1 MIEINDILGELS
13 QNRGYF
19 PVEAVRAAIEMRD
32 EITPR
37 LLQAIKDASLH
48 VGEPRDDGAYFL
60 PLYSMY
66 LLAQFRE
73 QSAYPLIIELCRL
86 PRETLDDLLGDTIT
100 EGLSRLI
107 ASVCDG
113 NVTPIKS
120 IVEDASVDEYVRGSA
135 LRSLAVLVY
144 TGMIPRSDVIAYFA
158 ELFHGKLEKEYSH
171 IWDVLASEAVDLY
184 AKTLAEDIHASYES
198 GLLSP
203 GYMQP
208 REVNEAFAM
217 TEEAALSRSR
227 QHCRGLISDVVNEM
241 NWWHCFKPK
250 RELRL
255 RTDPSHPRERT
266 PNSDT
271 VVRSEP
277 KVGRNAPCPCGS
289 GKKFKKCCETGRGNQ
304 EAVPPI

>member
-1 MIEINDILGELS
+1 MMEINDIMGELS

-86 PRETLDDLLGDTIT
+86 PRETLDDLLGDTLT

-120 IVEDASVDEYVRGSA
+120 IVEDASVDEFVRGSA

-144 TGMIPRSDVIAYFA
+144 TGVIPRPDVIAYFA
-158 ELFHGKLEKEYSH
+158 ELFRGKLEKEYSH

-184 AKTLAEDIHASYES
+184 AKTLVDDISGAYEA
-198 GLLSP
+198 GLLLP

-217 TEEAALSRSR
+217 PEEKVLARSR
-227 QHCRGLISDVVNEM
+227 EHCRGLISDVVKEM
-241 NWWHCFKPK
+241 GWWSCFKRKAETRK
-250 RELRL
+250 RFSQSQQLMRPDNQVFAV
-255 RTDPSHPRERT
+255 RTA
-266 PNSDT
+266 
-271 VVRSEP
+271 P

-289 GKKFKKCCETGRGNQ
+289 GKKFKKCCEAGRGAS
-304 EAVPPI
+304 ETAVPI

>member
-1 MIEINDILGELS
+1 MMEINDIMGELS

-86 PRETLDDLLGDTIT
+86 PRETLDDLLGDTLT

-120 IVEDASVDEYVRGSA
+120 IVEDASVDEFVRGSA

-144 TGMIPRSDVIAYFA
+144 TGVIPRSDVIAYFA

-184 AKTLAEDIHASYES
+184 AKTLVDDISGAYEA
-198 GLLSP
+198 GLLLP

-217 TEEAALSRSR
+217 PEEKVLARSR
-227 QHCRGLISDVVNEM
+227 EHCRGLISDVVKEM
-241 NWWHCFKPK
+241 GWWSCFKRKKETRKHSSQSQQLMRPDNQV
-250 RELRL
+250 LAV
-255 RTDPSHPRERT
+255 RTA
-266 PNSDT
+266 
-271 VVRSEP
+271 P

-289 GKKFKKCCETGRGNQ
+289 GRKFKKCCEAGRGNQ